1 MMKLV
6 KAEEYRLMRIL
17 QVVHQY
23 MPEYMGGTE
32 LHTRWLAEGLS
43 QAGHSVGVFY
53 RISAP
58 KTELTHRVD
67 DHDIQVWT
75 ASVGEVTPAKRFLT
89 TFGHSA
95 LLKFF
100 RQTLAEMKPDIVH
113 IQHLMGLPV
122 SIVHFLQREGI
133 PYIITLHDYW
143 WVCANAQL
151 LTNYDQTICEGPGQG
166 YLNCAKCVLARGEK
180 SGFYVAF
187 PLIMGALN
195 RRNKLLRDIL
205 NEASAI
211 ITPSHFV
218 SNWYRA
224 KKAFR
229 QEPNTIPHAMPLPDT
244 LPNRDTSKRDGIRFG
259 YIGGLSPQKGVHIAI
274 EAFNGLDGGAE
285 LWIVGD
291 ERADPDYAAR
301 LRALADERVLFLG
314 KLSRAEVWQ
323 TLAQIDMLLVPSIW
337 YETFAFVVSEAF
349 AMGVPV
355 IVSDIG
361 ALSERV
367 ADGVTGRLVSPGD
380 VAAWRRAMRQ
390 LCEIS
395 DELRKPKHSIKDIKQ
410 YIIDIE
416 VIYQT
421 NL

>member
-1 MMKLV
+1 
-6 KAEEYRLMRIL
+6 MRIL

-23 MPEYMGGTE
+23 MPEYTGGTE

-53 RISAP
+53 RISAA
-58 KTELTHRVD
+58 KTGLTHRVD
-67 DHDIQVWT
+67 DHSIQVW
-75 ASVGEVTPAKRFLT
+75 SVSAGEVTPAKRFLT

-100 RQTLAEMKPDIVH
+100 RQTVAKMKPDIVH
-113 IQHLMGLPV
+113 IQHLMGLPS
-122 SIVHFLQREGI
+122 SIVHFLQQKSI
-133 PYIITLHDYW
+133 PYVVTLHDYW

-151 LTNYDQTICEGPGQG
+151 LTNYDQTICDGPAQG
-166 YLNCAKCVLARGEK
+166 YLNCTKCVLARGGK

-187 PLIMGALN
+187 PFIVGALN
-195 RRNKLLRDIL
+195 RRNKLLHDIL
-205 NEASAI
+205 NEAAAI
-211 ITPSHFV
+211 IAPSHFV

-224 KKAFR
+224 KEAFR
-229 QEPNTIPHAMPLPDT
+229 QTPNIIPHAMPLPNT
-244 LPNRDTSKRDGIRFG
+244 LPKRDAGNRGGIRFG

-274 EAFNGLDGGAE
+274 EAFNGLDGSVE

-291 ERADPDYAAR
+291 DHTDPDYTAR
-301 LRALADERVLFLG
+301 LRALANERVLFLG

-323 TLAQIDMLLVPSIW
+323 TLAQIDVLLVPSIW

-355 IVSDIG
+355 IASDIG

-367 ADGVTGRLVSPGD
+367 TDGITGRLVPPGD
-380 VAAWRRAMRQ
+380 VAAWRRAMKDVVTRGDVRPGV
-390 LCEIS
+390 S
-395 DELRKPKHSIKDIKQ
+395 PAKHVSAVEAVYRRALASQ
-410 YIIDIE
+410 
-416 VIYQT
+416 
-421 NL
+421 